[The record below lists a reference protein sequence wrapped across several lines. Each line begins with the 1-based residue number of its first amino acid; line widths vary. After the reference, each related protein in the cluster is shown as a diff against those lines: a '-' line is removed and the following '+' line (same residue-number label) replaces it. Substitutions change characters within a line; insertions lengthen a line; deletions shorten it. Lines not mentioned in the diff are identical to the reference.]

1 MQRPAE
7 LAALSLLLTRMFRC
21 GVLRV
26 VCDVWRALL
35 LTHAF
40 SLPPSTQAFVSA
52 GGCSAIVFLCQL
64 CNRVCCAAAATIAAS
79 LLKQS
84 SSRSCSA
91 LLKGSRPLLPSP
103 HSPLP
108 APMFH
113 AHPPPPLNSLLLLR
127 PPPPSPQMRQPRHRR
142 LGHSGL
148 GRGLWGFVAL
158 LLCCFGALGF
168 GLWALGFGPW
178 GLVSSP

>member
-113 AHPPPPLNSLLLLR
+113 AHPPPLSTLSSSSAPLPRR
-127 PPPPSPQMRQPRHRR
+127 PKCDNRDIDALVIQVWAVDF
-142 LGHSGL
+142 G
-148 GRGLWGFVAL
+148 AL
-158 LLCCFGALGF
+158 LLCCFVALGRWALGF
-168 GLWALGFGPW
+168 WALGFGPW